1 MKLSKDEQL
10 FLKELLIGEE
20 SLKDRVDA
28 ILEPSNQV
36 LSQLSG
42 HAQLLLVAKT
52 QHREVYF
59 PLIDPNEIEQLTMLH
74 YAFPH
79 VVDVRGIH
87 RYWRITPEPDT
98 YLESPS
104 GRWPICSLSLSG
116 AQLIQANNSDKP
128 TLKSLMTDRLS
139 IKTAQGERIPV
150 TVNSATQRDFN
161 TLVVVFDELTTQSPA
176 LKEFLCKCI
185 FFSSFIE
192 PT

>member
-10 FLKELLIGEE
+10 FLKELLIDEA
-20 SLKDRVDA
+20 SLKDKRDVSS
-28 ILEPSNQV
+28 EPTNQ
-36 LSQLSG
+36 LLCQLSSQ
-42 HAQLLLVAKT
+42 AQLLLVAKMHN
-52 QHREVYF
+52 QEVYF
-59 PLIDPNEIEQLTMLH
+59 PIIDINEIEQLTMLH

-128 TLKSLMTDRLS
+128 TLNSLITDRLS
-139 IKTAQGERIPV
+139 IKTARGERIPV
-150 TVNSATQRDFN
+150 TINSATQRDFN
-161 TLVVVFDELTTQSPA
+161 SLVVVFDELTTQSPA

-185 FFSSFIE
+185 FSNSFIE